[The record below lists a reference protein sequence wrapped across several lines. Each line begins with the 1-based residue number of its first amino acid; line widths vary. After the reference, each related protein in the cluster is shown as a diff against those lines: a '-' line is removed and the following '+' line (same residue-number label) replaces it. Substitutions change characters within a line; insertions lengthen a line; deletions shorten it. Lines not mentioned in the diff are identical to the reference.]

1 MNKEQRCKDRTYMN
15 KSDRLSLFLLAHLS
29 LFLYLY
35 KMKIA
40 IDMDEVLADPIKK
53 FIQLYNRDYGIPLD
67 LKIEPGNEMFQH
79 VPEHINTKWFDYI
92 NEKGFFR
99 DLDLIE
105 GSVEAVKKLHEKYEV
120 YIVSAAME
128 FPNSLE
134 DKYHW
139 LADHFPFI
147 SWKNIMFCGE
157 KIVNTDIMIDDR
169 ARNFVNFKGRTL
181 LFSSPHNLLLTDY
194 ERVNTWQEVLDK
206 LM

>member
-1 MNKEQRCKDRTYMN
+1 
-15 KSDRLSLFLLAHLS
+15 
-29 LFLYLY
+29 
-35 KMKIA
+35 MKIA
-40 IDMDEVLADPIKK
+40 IDMDEVLADPLVK
-53 FIQLYNRDYGIPLD
+53 FIELYHRDYGISLD
-67 LKIEPGNEMFQH
+67 LKIEPGNEIHQH
-79 VPEHINTKWFDYI
+79 VPAHINNKWYDYI

-99 DLDLIE
+99 HLPLIE
-105 GSVEAVKKLHEKYEV
+105 GSVEAVKKLQEKYEV

-134 DKYHW
+134 DKYYW
-139 LADHFPFI
+139 LAEHFPFI

-169 ARNFVNFKGRTL
+169 AKNFIDFDGRKL

-194 ERVNTWQEVLDK
+194 ERVDNWQEVLDK

>member
-1 MNKEQRCKDRTYMN
+1 MKYKNWIYAKISLKLWPFILAP
-15 KSDRLSLFLLAHLS
+15 SSLF
-29 LFLYLY
+29 FIFTI
-35 KMKIA
+35 MKIA
-40 IDMDEVLADPIKK
+40 IDMDEVLADPIFK
-53 FIQLYNRDYGIPLD
+53 FIELYNRDYGIPLD
-67 LKIEPGNEMFQH
+67 LKIEPGNEIYQH
-79 VPEHINTKWFDYI
+79 IPQEINNKWFDYI

-99 DLDLIE
+99 NLPLIE
-105 GSVEAVKKLHEKYEV
+105 GSVEAVKKLQEKYEV

-139 LADHFPFI
+139 LAEHFPFI

-169 ARNFVNFKGRTL
+169 AKNFIDFKGRTL
-181 LFSSPHNLLLTDY
+181 LFTSPHNLLLTDY
-194 ERVNTWQEVLDK
+194 ERVNNWQDVLDK